1 MSGDV
6 VAETFPGETFER
18 LLASAIAAD
27 WRTHWRTAI
36 KRPANRNIRSGLETV
51 IRR

>member
-1 MSGDV
+1 MSSP
-6 VAETFPGETFER
+6 ETFPGETFER

-27 WRTHWRTAI
+27 WRTSAKPPQIAI
-36 KRPANRNIRSGLETV
+36 FETVSKTV